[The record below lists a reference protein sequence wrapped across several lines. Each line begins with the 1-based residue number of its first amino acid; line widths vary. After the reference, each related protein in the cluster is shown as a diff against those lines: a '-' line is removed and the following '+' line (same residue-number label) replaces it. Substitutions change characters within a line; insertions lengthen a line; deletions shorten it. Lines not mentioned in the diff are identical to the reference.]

1 MFRLTSG
8 SARRRHR
15 VGRVGLLVA
24 LLSACARMSAPPPPP
39 APPYDAAEGLATFDT
54 AWRIVYETHFDT
66 TFNGVDWLA
75 LRDELRPRAEAAT
88 TRAALRSVI
97 DDMLGRLGESH
108 FALIPREIAD
118 TLNPARDSS
127 ATGSVETGDLGLDA
141 RLLGDDVVI
150 TSVEPRSP
158 ADSAGIHAGWIIV
171 TIGRDS
177 MPRLVRRLR
186 EGDFRYPEGFLVW
199 SAVEARFGGA
209 VGSPVDVGLLDGNN
223 QSRTVTLHR
232 RSVPSEPVR
241 FGNLPTFFARFASE
255 QHTTPAGLRAG
266 RIWFNFWMPALLKQ
280 VDEAVDTFR
289 GDDGMVIDL
298 RGNRGGV
305 GGMVMGIAGHF
316 LSDRVSLGDFR
327 TRRNTLH
334 IRANPRLVTMKG
346 ERVKPFAEPVALLV
360 DETSASASEMFA
372 GGMQG
377 IGRVRVFG
385 TTSVGGVLPAVT
397 ERLPNGDVLYHAIA
411 DFVTSDGIVLEG
423 RGVIPDEPVRPTRA
437 DLLAGRDPVL
447 DAALRWI
454 DRATQ
459 DSR

>member
-1 MFRLTSG
+1 
-8 SARRRHR
+8 
-15 VGRVGLLVA
+15 V
-24 LLSACARMSAPPPPP
+24 LLSACARASAPLPPP
-39 APPYDAAEGLATFDT
+39 APPYDTAEGLATFDA

-88 TRAALRSVI
+88 TRAAVRAVI
-97 DDMLGRLGESH
+97 DDMLGQLGQSH
-108 FALIPREIAD
+108 FALIPEEIAD
-118 TLNPARDSS
+118 TLNPARDSA
-127 ATGSVETGDLGLDA
+127 ATGPVETGDLGLDA
-141 RLLGDDVVI
+141 RLIGDDVVV
-150 TSVEPRSP
+150 TSVEAGSP
-158 ADSAGIHAGWIIV
+158 ADSAGIHAGWV
-171 TIGRDS
+171 VATVGGDS
-177 MPRLVRRLR
+177 VPRLLRRLR
-186 EGDFRYPEGFLVW
+186 DGEFRYPVGFLVW

-209 VGSPVDVGLLDGNN
+209 VGSSVEVGFLDGSDH
-223 QSRTVTLHR
+223 SRSVTLHR
-232 RSVPSEPVR
+232 RSVPSEPIR

-255 QHTTPAGLRAG
+255 QHTTPGGRRAG

-316 LSDRVSLGDFR
+316 LSDRASLGDFR

-334 IRANPRLVTMKG
+334 MRANPRLVNTKG
-346 ERVKPFAEPVALLV
+346 ERVQPFAGPVALLM

-385 TTSVGGVLPAVT
+385 ATSVGGVLPAVT

-423 RGVIPDEPVRPTRA
+423 RGVIPDEPVRLTRA

-454 DRATQ
+454 DDTTRN
-459 DSR
+459 SR